1 MSDLFKKLCPADVP
15 VKRGMIAHNR
25 PDHSAVVL
33 PAERVT
39 AFGVGKAEVCH
50 FGRNKMRTFTNLVL
64 ALTVVSMVAACGSSR
79 TDRTLS
85 GAGIGAAGGA
95 AVGAVTGGNPL
106 TGAILGGAAGAA
118 VGGLTD
124 EDDFNLGD
132 PIWD

>member
-1 MSDLFKKLCPADVP
+1 
-15 VKRGMIAHNR
+15 
-25 PDHSAVVL
+25 
-33 PAERVT
+33 
-39 AFGVGKAEVCH
+39 
-50 FGRNKMRTFTNLVL
+50 MRTFTNLVI
-64 ALTVVSMVAACGSSR
+64 ALTVASMVAACGCSR

-95 AVGAVTGGNPL
+95 AVSTVTGGNPL
-106 TGAILGGAAGAA
+106 TGAVLGGAAGAA